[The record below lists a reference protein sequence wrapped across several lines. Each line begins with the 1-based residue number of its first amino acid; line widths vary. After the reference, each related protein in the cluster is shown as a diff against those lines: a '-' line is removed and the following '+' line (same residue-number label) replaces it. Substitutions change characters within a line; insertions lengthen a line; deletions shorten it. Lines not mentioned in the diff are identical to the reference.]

1 MNEITIKTEMTLREY
16 DACQDALRYGEG
28 VPIVIWAVLATGAAS
43 LASSAALTWGTPASI
58 LAGMALA
65 AFIFSIY
72 FSSLITATRRRQA
85 YKKYKL
91 GFPIWLLLSSGC
103 RVIPAGFRDLR
114 EAAPPIWRAGK
125 ACAGGFAGAKKAAA
139 AWAHKGVHLSRG
151 GFPGARGWPG
161 RSYVCRRG
169 DRRRAQRRDQPQDVG
184 EIRTARWTAPSAI
197 WKVT

>member
-16 DACQDALRYGEG
+16 DACQDALRYGKG

-85 YKKYKL
+85 YKKYKESESNTIYIFTDERIL
-91 GFPIWLLLSSGC
+91 ATSRYAQTSL
-103 RVIPAGFRDLR
+103 
-114 EAAPPIWRAGK
+114 
-125 ACAGGFAGAKKAAA
+125 
-139 AWAHKGVHLSRG
+139 AWAGVDRVVEIKTVYLLVVG
-151 GFPGARGWPG
+151 N
-161 RSYVCRRG
+161 SYIYVP
-169 DRRRAQRRDQPQDVG
+169 RRDIPPHNFGDFIQLL
-184 EIRTARWTAPSAI
+184 RTHQLLKQT
-197 WKVT
+197 